1 MLFSVGRKLA
11 CSIVGMRRKT
21 EKKETNSMSAKLT
34 TRENGD
40 VTIVDISGK
49 LTMGEGSGDLRE
61 KIWELVEAGSKR
73 VLLNMAC
80 VSRIDSS
87 GIGELAVGYTNV
99 TSAGGK
105 MKLLNLD
112 NHLQEV
118 LRITQL
124 CEVFETY
131 EDEDS
136 AIRSFSV
143 AQPSHLQV
151 LQPSKPGSEFYHGPF
166 S

>member
-1 MLFSVGRKLA
+1 M
-11 CSIVGMRRKT
+11 SI
-21 EKKETNSMSAKLT
+21 KLT
-34 TRENGD
+34 TREKGD

-49 LTMGEGSGDLRE
+49 LTLGEGSSALRE
-61 KIWELVEAGSKR
+61 KMWELVEAGSKQ
-73 VLLNMAC
+73 VLLNMAS

-99 TSAGGK
+99 TSAGGE

-112 NHLQEV
+112 NHVEDL
-118 LRITQL
+118 LRITKL

-143 AQPSHLQV
+143 AQPSHLPA
-151 LQPSKPGSEFYHGPF
+151 LQPSKPGSEFYHGP
-166 S
+166 SS